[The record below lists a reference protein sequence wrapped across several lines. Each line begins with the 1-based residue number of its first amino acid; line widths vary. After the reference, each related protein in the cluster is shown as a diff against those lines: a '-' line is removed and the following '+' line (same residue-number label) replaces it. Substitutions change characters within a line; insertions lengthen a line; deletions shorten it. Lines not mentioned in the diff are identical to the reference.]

1 MKEQTYKA
9 DLERWVY
16 DLMYSALELAD
27 ITDQPIAGNGLI
39 KVQYQFASELIH
51 RVQQAAK
58 RVADELSWIASGDA
72 DLSELYPELKGG
84 AQ

>member
-27 ITDQPIAGNGLI
+27 ITDQPIAENGLI
-39 KVQYQFASELIH
+39 KVQYQFASELIR

-58 RVADELSWIASGDA
+58 RVATELSWIASGDA
-72 DLSELYPELKGG
+72 DLSEIYPEMKGG